1 MTSHRCCLASANV
14 AIASSPTPAV
24 AVEMIETS
32 AHASITPCDEVAM
45 AETPISDLSAASL
58 KTSGWIVEPTT
69 HAHDTSAFVSYDM
82 DLEMPAEDAS
92 EMAAALPASSLSA
105 SHMHAPP
112 SSPVAVATSSTLASS
127 SAISSSGSTPLPD
140 AIHMRQVRTAWL
152 DRIANVQ
159 STTTSVSQ
167 PSLDTVQD
175 EEPSPLATASPCS
188 PRAASSSSSPCAA
201 TSSSSPCVTTST
213 SSLSATA
220 VASSTSPPAAASS
233 SSTCV
238 LDTASSSPSASALS
252 CVPASSATSS
262 AVAVA
267 SLAPDERYCDKCNA
281 VLKRKNFERHYSSHG
296 EIKAYKCGFDC
307 GYSTAQKSNMC
318 KHVVRQHKQ
327 LFASATTSQKAFL
340 QGMKIVICVCFLC
353 IF

>member
-1 MTSHRCCLASANV
+1 MYCLPSANV
-14 AIASSPTPAV
+14 AIASSPTTAV
-24 AVEMIETS
+24 AVEMVETS
-32 AHASITPCDEVAM
+32 PYASMTPCDEVAM
-45 AETPISDLSAASL
+45 AETSISDLAAASP
-58 KTSGWIVEPTT
+58 KTSGTIVEPTT

-82 DLEMPAEDAS
+82 DVEMPAEDAS
-92 EMAAALPASSLSA
+92 DMAPALPASPLSA
-105 SHMHAPP
+105 SHMHAQRSL
-112 SSPVAVATSSTLASS
+112 SSD
-127 SAISSSGSTPLPD
+127 ISSSGSTPLPD
-140 AIHMRQVRTAWL
+140 AIHMRRVRTAWL
-152 DRIANVQ
+152 DRIANLQ

-281 VLKRKNFERHYSSHG
+281 VLKRKNFKRH
-296 EIKAYKCGFDC
+296 
-307 GYSTAQKSNMC
+307 
-318 KHVVRQHKQ
+318 
-327 LFASATTSQKAFL
+327 
-340 QGMKIVICVCFLC
+340 
-353 IF
+353 

>member
-82 DLEMPAEDAS
+82 DVEMPAEDAS
-92 EMAAALPASSLSA
+92 DMAPALPASPLSA
-105 SHMHAPP
+105 SHMHAQRSL
-112 SSPVAVATSSTLASS
+112 SSD
-127 SAISSSGSTPLPD
+127 ISSSGSTPLPD
-140 AIHMRQVRTAWL
+140 AIHMRRVRTAWL
-152 DRIANVQ
+152 DRIANLQ

-188 PRAASSSSSPCAA
+188 PRAAA
-201 TSSSSPCVTTST
+201 
-213 SSLSATA
+213 
-220 VASSTSPPAAASS
+220 
-233 SSTCV
+233 
-238 LDTASSSPSASALS
+238 SSPSPRALLRRALRVRLLRHRVCRLLLMLHRPRHLLLLRRALHLHLLCRLCLLPLRPCLRLLPQVLHLTSA
-252 CVPASSATSS
+252 
-262 AVAVA
+262 
-267 SLAPDERYCDKCNA
+267 
-281 VLKRKNFERHYSSHG
+281 
-296 EIKAYKCGFDC
+296 
-307 GYSTAQKSNMC
+307 
-318 KHVVRQHKQ
+318 
-327 LFASATTSQKAFL
+327 
-340 QGMKIVICVCFLC
+340 IVTNVMPF
-353 IF
+353 